1 MLIRKIQHYVS
12 YMSLNIQNEL
22 INICGDLVQ
31 ENRLLKIK
39 KVKYFSILVDKIQD
53 ISQLK

>member
-1 MLIRKIQHYVS
+1 
-12 YMSLNIQNEL
+12 MSLNIQNEL